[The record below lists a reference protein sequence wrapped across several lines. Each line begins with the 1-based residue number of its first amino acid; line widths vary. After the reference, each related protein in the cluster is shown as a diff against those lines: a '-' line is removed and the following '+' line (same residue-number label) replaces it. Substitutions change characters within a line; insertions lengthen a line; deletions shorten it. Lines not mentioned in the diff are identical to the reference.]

1 MTAVVPL
8 HYANMC
14 TPARHVTNSGGT
26 LLGCYLYTTHQTPRH
41 HAVAPHTRVAI
52 SRKTPLIL
60 YHSATFQLVHEAA
73 VDQRPWSYLRCAARA
88 RRAFVLKT
96 CTGTGF
102 LRVGL
107 SVPSLCSCSVT
118 AARPC
123 SLLVLRRLVLVLRR
137 LVLVLRRLVLVLA
150 ISDSSPTRALY
161 AMGHPAPAPAPARS
175 GGARKVEAMAG
186 SDRSPSWASC
196 SASTGCASSSSRREM
211 TSRLCRG
218 ARRFFFTRPG
228 ATPGSPGRAIGSSCG
243 PEGGRGGMGRLA
255 SAEGYTSAIRSSCTC
270 IDRIRAL
277 PAWMR
282 VMSAWSGSPCA
293 CTIARPTSSG
303 SKPI

>member
-8 HYANMC
+8 HYANMRV
-14 TPARHVTNSGGT
+14 PQLHVTNSGVHCSAVT
-26 LLGCYLYTTHQTPRH
+26 STPLSPDTTSP
-41 HAVAPHTRVAI
+41 VAPHTRVAI

-123 SLLVLRRLVLVLRR
+123 SLLVLRRLVLVL
-137 LVLVLRRLVLVLA
+137 A

-161 AMGHPAPAPAPARS
+161 AMGHPAPAPARS

-255 SAEGYTSAIRSSCTC
+255 SAEGCTAAIRSSRSC
-270 IDRIRAL
+270 IARMRVL
-277 PAWMR
+277 PAWR
-282 VMSAWSGSPCA
+282 RSPSAWFGSPCA

-303 SKPI
+303 SKDI